1 VLSIAGPRSGQ
12 LLSRITDSQVK
23 LLCGEYSGAQGWS
36 AALQDHRWPGSY
48 SVLSI
53 AGPKAGQLL
62 SRITDSQVKL
72 LSAKYSGAQVWS
84 ATLQD
89 HR

>member
-1 VLSIAGPRSGQ
+1 MGAEVEMNNITEDYGVLSIAGPR
-12 LLSRITDSQVK
+12 
-23 LLCGEYSGAQGWS
+23 
-36 AALQDHRWPGSY
+36 
-48 SVLSI
+48 
-53 AGPKAGQLL
+53 AGQLL

-72 LSAKYSGAQVWS
+72 LSAEYSGAQVWS

>member
-1 VLSIAGPRSGQ
+1 MGAEVEMNNITEDYGVLSIAGPR
-12 LLSRITDSQVK
+12 
-23 LLCGEYSGAQGWS
+23 
-36 AALQDHRWPGSY
+36 
-48 SVLSI
+48 
-53 AGPKAGQLL
+53 AGQLL

-72 LSAKYSGAQVWS
+72 LSAEYSGAQGWS